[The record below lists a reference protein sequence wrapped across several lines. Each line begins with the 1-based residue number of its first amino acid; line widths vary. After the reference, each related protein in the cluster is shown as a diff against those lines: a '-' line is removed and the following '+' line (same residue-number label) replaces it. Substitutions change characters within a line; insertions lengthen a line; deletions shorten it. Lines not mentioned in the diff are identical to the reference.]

1 MHLVI
6 STPESFNL
14 PGTSVVF
21 PSREK
26 KENKR
31 KKKRNEKERESE
43 KEEKR
48 KEKRK
53 VPFSYINARVLQLAP

>member
-21 PSREK
+21 LQG
-26 KENKR
+26 KR
-31 KKKRNEKERESE
+31 KKMRERKKNEKERESE